1 MLKTFPSLL
10 ARLHDGRPKILSEA
24 RRVAELADW
33 FDDTVELWRL
43 EPRGRSGVLATPV
56 DTPPGK
62 GERTVDAG
70 TPPMACIAVLAGKPL
85 AGRLRRWWREAADEE
100 MPLVSDVGGGPDT
113 LLPLLL
119 RRLAERTRV
128 FAEAAA
134 LTQRALVHTRQD
146 YELTRERFQELV
158 CRLSLRPPEPPVLA
172 CEIAPAG
179 SPLSLDAEGGVLV
192 RQTLPVST
200 RGVTAV
206 AFHVDARDA
215 IAACRFRLRLIA
227 RESGRI
233 LGSWRQEGDLAPGW
247 QRFELPQPVPGNQ
260 ETALLELEISGPDD
274 RPLAL
279 SLGAADALVDGETLI
294 VAPRGSRRLER
305 PLAFRIWTATVGSR
319 FVRPT
324 GFQWQEV
331 DRIVSAKGSV
341 AALPPELLVA
351 AETLEGEDSLLRD
364 EAQSRVIAAL
374 APDSRVALWL
384 PSVELGAADL
394 LLVDLRTVTPPEGE
408 LQLAAWVVEPD
419 RRPEG
424 IEALESGS
432 GSLAFSGW
440 KAAPPRGALTVTM
453 PVAGVADGR
462 CGLVLAALRRGGA
475 PEVPAAV
482 EWQAIRVAD
491 PEEESTGGVSLAEPG
506 EASRPREALEGTSRP
521 AVPLLSD
528 IAGSVDRMPPM
539 WDTVRLTETRRLPS
553 GYEHLALSVHELRTG
568 ERRWPEFRFKF
579 AFWRGAPALE
589 FRPFEPPPF
598 RRWPEGERD
607 RYGPLF
613 RVPFGEKAAAER
625 EARLGELDPED
636 RALVERLVDVLPDI
650 LESAFA
656 CAEPELDR
664 EVWLRRAASCRQALS
679 RAREPEAA

>member
-24 RRVAELADW
+24 RRVEELAEW
-33 FDDTVELWRL
+33 FGDTVELWRL
-43 EPRGRSGVLATPV
+43 EARGRSGILATPV
-56 DTPPGK
+56 DTPL
-62 GERTVDAG
+62 GEVDRTVDAG

-85 AGRLRRWWREAADEE
+85 AGRLRRWWRETGDDE
-100 MPLVSDVGGGPDT
+100 MPLVSDVGGGTDT

-119 RRLAERTRV
+119 RRLAECTRT

-134 LTQRALVHTRQD
+134 LTQRALVRTRQD
-146 YELTRERFQELV
+146 YELTRERFQELM

-179 SPLSLDAEGGVLV
+179 PPLSLEAEDGVLV
-192 RQTLPVST
+192 RQRLPVST
-200 RGVTAV
+200 QGVTAV
-206 AFHVDARDA
+206 AFHVAARHPVAD
-215 IAACRFRLRLIA
+215 CRLRLRLIA

-233 LGSWRQEGDLAPGW
+233 LGSWRQEGHLAPGW
-247 QRFELPQPVPGNQ
+247 QRFELPQPVPGSQ

-274 RPLAL
+274 GALAL
-279 SLGAADALVDGETLI
+279 SLGAADALVDGETLV
-294 VAPRGSRRLER
+294 VAPRGSRKLDR

-324 GFQWQEV
+324 GFQWHEV
-331 DRIVSAKGSV
+331 DRIASAKGSIM
-341 AALPPELLVA
+341 ALPSELLVA

-384 PSVELGAADL
+384 PSIELGSADL
-394 LLVDLRTVTPPEGE
+394 LLVDLRTVTPPDGE
-408 LQLAAWVVEPD
+408 LQLAAWVVEAD

-424 IEALESGS
+424 IEELESGD
-432 GSLAFSGW
+432 GGIAFSGW
-440 KAAPPRGALTVTM
+440 KVAPSRGALTVTM
-453 PVAGVADGR
+453 PVAGLADGR

-491 PEEESTGGVSLAEPG
+491 PEAESAGGMRLTEPG
-506 EASRPREALEGTSRP
+506 GRSRPREAHDGTSRP
-521 AVPLLSD
+521 AVPLLSE
-528 IAGSVDRMPPM
+528 IAGSAHRLPPM

-579 AFWRGAPALE
+579 GFWRGAPALE

-625 EARLGELDPED
+625 EARLDELDPED

-656 CAEPELDR
+656 CAEAEVDR
-664 EVWLRRAASCRQALS
+664 EVWLRRAASCRQS
-679 RAREPEAA
+679 RPREPEAA